1 VVADAAA
8 QVAFLR
14 AVFDATGDLSDD
26 RPAEMRIGDSVVMV
40 SPAGAR
46 AIRLATC
53 GRSRTCACSRTG
65 DDASDHTRRRRLRAS
80 LV

>member
-46 AIRLATC
+46 AIRLAKRVADRARARAAGPAMTH
-53 GRSRTCACSRTG
+53 RTTRAV
-65 DDASDHTRRRRLRAS
+65 DDYVPRL
-80 LV
+80 